1 MQKKKEGKSTF
12 FCINVPFFQIGPLK
26 YASFSS
32 NKFHYLSQEESLLRS
47 NLAQKDEHHGE
58 TSETFSVTAI
68 IGLIGVDKY
77 PNPIL
82 FALLLVPLQ
91 ELCRKFFTFRG
102 AAKVVF
108 ARDLIF
114 DPHSRLT
121 FFCIIPV
128 DVLIFQ

>member
-1 MQKKKEGKSTF
+1 MYT
-12 FCINVPFFQIGPLK
+12 FFQIGPLK

-77 PNPIL
+77 TNPVL
-82 FALLLVPLQ
+82 FALPLCPCTNYAENFSLLGEV
-91 ELCRKFFTFRG
+91 RKFFLPSREH
-102 AAKVVF
+102 
-108 ARDLIF
+108 IF
-114 DPHSRLT
+114 D
-121 FFCIIPV
+121 
-128 DVLIFQ
+128 